1 MKEIKAPPLPKAISD
16 YFKALGKKSYK
27 AKVKKM
33 GKAKVAEYM
42 TAMALKRKY

>member
-33 GKAKVAEYM
+33 GKAKVAEDM
-42 TAMALKRKY
+42 RARALKRWK